1 MPTSRL
7 VRGLALLGLGALA
20 ACRVT
25 RPTVTQLV
33 PDPPLFMVAHPLRYE
48 TPDRQHAFVVPVGF
62 VTDLASI
69 PKGLWWWQSPHEG
82 TLAPAILHDY
92 LYWEQSCTKDEAD
105 AVMYLA
111 MHDVGLTGVR
121 AEAVYRGIR
130 TPFAQSAWD
139 GNGAARRRGET
150 RFFTEA
156 DARSILDSDVA
167 RGATW
172 PSLQKQAA
180 ARSGLTVPAFPNA
193 STKATCTAALRAFQA
208 PPSS

>member
-1 MPTSRL
+1 MRRAWCLLAWAGL
-7 VRGLALLGLGALA
+7 VAVAG
-20 ACRVT
+20 CRVG

-48 TPDRQHAFVVPVGF
+48 TPDRRHSIVVPVGF

-69 PKGLWWWQSPHEG
+69 PKPLWWWQSPHEG

-111 MHDVGLTGVR
+111 MHDIGLAGLR

-130 TPFAQSAWD
+130 TPLAQHAWD
-139 GNGAARRRGET
+139 GNIAARRRGET
-150 RFFTEA
+150 RFFSERY
-156 DARSILDSDVA
+156 ARSILESDVDPK
-167 RGATW
+167 ATW
-172 PSLQKQAA
+172 GTLQQHAA
-180 ARSGLTVPAFPNA
+180 AQSGLITPAFPSV
-193 STKATCTAALRAFQA
+193 STKTTCSAALRVFQA
-208 PPSS
+208 RTS